1 MSELRVPGA
10 TLHYQVQGVGPVLLI
25 SQSGEGD
32 ADRTVD
38 LAEHLVDDF
47 TVVTYDR
54 RGLSRSVL
62 DEPAHGATMAEHAD
76 DVHRLLTELTDQPV
90 QMLGCSLGAVIGLHL
105 AVEHPDQIGTLVAH
119 EPVAPRLL
127 PDDQRARHEHEL
139 AEVQALYAREGLPAA
154 FKVIADI
161 LGIDPSS
168 PDAEPGL
175 TPQPMT
181 PNRTANFDHFIR
193 HDFSAVITDT
203 LPVTRLARTRTRIV
217 PAVGTTTP
225 HHVFDYQCA
234 EALAALVGTQV
245 VRFPGGHNGNT
256 AHPLGYATLLRQ
268 IFRP

>member
-10 TLHYQVQGVGPVLLI
+10 TLHYQVRGTGPMLLI

-38 LAEHLVDDF
+38 LVEHLAGDF

-54 RGLSRSVL
+54 RGLSRSAL
-62 DEPAHGATMAEHAD
+62 DEPARGATMAEHAD
-76 DVHRLLTELTDQPV
+76 DVHRLLAELTDQPV
-90 QMLGCSLGAVIGLHL
+90 RMLGCSLGAVVGLHV
-105 AVEHPDQIGTLVAH
+105 AVRHPDQIGTLVAH

-127 PDDQRARHEHEL
+127 PDDRRARHEREL
-139 AEVQALYAREGLPAA
+139 AEVQALYEREGLTAA
-154 FKVIADI
+154 FKAIADV
-161 LGIDPSS
+161 LGIDPAN

-181 PNRTANFDHFIR
+181 PNRIANFDYFIR

-203 LPVTRLARTRTRIV
+203 LPVARIAHTRTRIV
-217 PAVGTTTP
+217 PAVGATTP
-225 HHVFDYQCA
+225 HHVFDYRCA
-234 EALAALVGTQV
+234 EALAALLGTQV

-256 AHPLGYATLLRQ
+256 AHPRGYATLLRRILQ
-268 IFRP
+268 P